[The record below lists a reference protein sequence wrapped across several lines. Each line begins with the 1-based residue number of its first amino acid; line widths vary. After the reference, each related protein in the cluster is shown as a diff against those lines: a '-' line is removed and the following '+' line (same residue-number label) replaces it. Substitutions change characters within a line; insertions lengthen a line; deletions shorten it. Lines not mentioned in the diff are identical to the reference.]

1 MNDPAVLA
9 VAADVVLLLHAAVVL
24 FVVGGLPLIVLGN
37 WTSRRRPGAGR
48 VVGPEVGPAVG
59 PEVGPWVNS
68 WTFRGLHAAAIA
80 IVVAEAWLGVEC
92 PLTTLETALRLGAG
106 QRGYGGSGFIAH
118 WVGGVL
124 YWDLP
129 GWVFTALYS
138 AFGAAVAAAWWRWP
152 PGR

>member
-1 MNDPAVLA
+1 MNDPAA
-9 VAADVVLLLHAAVVL
+9 MAMAADAVLLLHAALVL
-24 FVVGGLPLIVLGN
+24 FVVAGLPLIVLGN
-37 WTSRRRPGAGR
+37 MGTRPGSWIGS
-48 VVGPEVGPAVG
+48 
-59 PEVGPWVNS
+59 WVNS

-92 PLTTLETALRLGAG
+92 PLTTLESALRLGAG

>member
-1 MNDPAVLA
+1 MNDPAVMA
-9 VAADVVLLLHAAVVL
+9 MAADAVLLLHAALVL
-24 FVVGGLPLIVLGN
+24 FVVAGLPLIVLGN
-37 WTSRRRPGAGR
+37 MGTRPGSWIGS
-48 VVGPEVGPAVG
+48 
-59 PEVGPWVNS
+59 WVNS

-92 PLTTLETALRLGAG
+92 PLTTLESALRLGAG